1 MRELSIHEM
10 ELVAGADAPQGPTDV
25 ISDMANGATA
35 GAAIGAGIGLI
46 TGGPAGAASGAIA
59 GGAVGAV
66 AGGAASLYELYTQPE
81 PKGEVS
87 VELTGNSQDG
97 NDYCADGGNY

>member
-81 PKGEVS
+81 PKG
-87 VELTGNSQDG
+87 
-97 NDYCADGGNY
+97 